1 MAESNMAF
9 LSIFARSMTC
19 GLPEY
24 KISVF
29 LLEVYHGW
37 DKAVSE
43 A

>member
-1 MAESNMAF
+1 
-9 LSIFARSMTC
+9 MTC
-19 GLPEY
+19 VLPEY

-29 LLEVYHGW
+29 LLELYHGW

>member
-1 MAESNMAF
+1 
-9 LSIFARSMTC
+9 MTC
-19 GLPEY
+19 VLPEY

-29 LLEVYHGW
+29 LLGLYHVW

>member
-1 MAESNMAF
+1 
-9 LSIFARSMTC
+9 MTC
-19 GLPEY
+19 VLPVY

-29 LLEVYHGW
+29 LLELYHGW

>member
-1 MAESNMAF
+1 
-9 LSIFARSMTC
+9 MTRV
-19 GLPEY
+19 LPEY

-29 LLEVYHGW
+29 FSDLYHGW